1 MHPDHIHLGVI
12 QVPVHICFS
21 SPPPKKG
28 KIEIRGEE
36 EGETRHWVQLVLP
49 MYIFITVFRA
59 LFYGFLSRVF

>member
-36 EGETRHWVQLVLP
+36 EGETRH
-49 MYIFITVFRA
+49 
-59 LFYGFLSRVF
+59 